1 MVKVGGLKI
10 AEAILILGGVSVRGF
25 DVDFISPPHQEE
37 EHLIYYFVRLK
48 EKYLRYL

>member
-25 DVDFISPPHQEE
+25 DVDFISPPPHQEE
-37 EHLIYYFVRLK
+37 EHLIYEVC
-48 EKYLRYL
+48 